1 MLICYDCENELKDE
15 YLEKIKKENRME
27 YIIERQHS
35 KIKRKLLDDDNNSK
49 FGKDSYYTDNNDYI
63 PNNNKFNRN
72 KNSFGSKFDKIRK
85 NVNLEQEI
93 DKFSIN
99 SYNGIIT
106 DYSKRRRKNKIKDEK
121 KRIEDIPND
130 YMDNQKVIQNN
141 IDKNSRRKY
150 DDIYYNE
157 INNKRNTNKKNH
169 EYNKI
174 DEDYDMVN
182 NNDEIFSEKEKN
194 DIYSNEEKEFISNK
208 DDQFNNEIENEDDED
223 NNWNLNSNS
232 FKDINKNI
240 KLTMNHNQNNNN
252 KLDYHHQE
260 EEDNNFYQQNKNS
273 IEVSINK
280 KKSEENK
287 EENKNYSPFEPF
299 RKNKSIQ
306 KENKLEEENKFGNN
320 FIKFN
325 SEKDF
330 NENNKDFRKDNS
342 VRKSEESDIYNS
354 IYYERVENE
363 YIQKNK
369 NKHKDKNI
377 INKEDEEKEKFEK
390 KEDIFSSQ
398 SLNPNSNPE
407 ISQEEN
413 ENMKNVVFNN
423 RYIHNYYRNDVTERY
438 NDDNNEMNNKK
449 VLYQDFYYKE
459 VSYSPNSSERSSV
472 ISQSNYSENNNLRT
486 SYPEDGKR
494 NRIKR
499 NKNKIIEPENEFDKY
514 IFEQINK
521 IRENP
526 RSFVDKI
533 ESAKKNIDVDK
544 RNNYIYNGKQKILLN
559 NGIYAFDNAIK
570 HLNVL
575 QNMEKLIYNPK
586 LNIKLPSSEEEINDR
601 KYQTNMVNNL
611 IKDKIRIKSFW
622 REVIKEPEECFLLM
636 IIDDSGNNYGF
647 KRKDLLDPRITS
659 IGINSIKIGR
669 YFACYIQIK

>member
-1 MLICYDCENELKDE
+1 M
-15 YLEKIKKENRME
+15 
-27 YIIERQHS
+27 
-35 KIKRKLLDDDNNSK
+35 
-49 FGKDSYYTDNNDYI
+49 
-63 PNNNKFNRN
+63 
-72 KNSFGSKFDKIRK
+72 
-85 NVNLEQEI
+85 
-93 DKFSIN
+93 
-99 SYNGIIT
+99 
-106 DYSKRRRKNKIKDEK
+106 
-121 KRIEDIPND
+121 
-130 YMDNQKVIQNN
+130 NQ
-141 IDKNSRRKY
+141 S
-150 DDIYYNE
+150 
-157 INNKRNTNKKNH
+157 
-169 EYNKI
+169 
-174 DEDYDMVN
+174 
-182 NNDEIFSEKEKN
+182 
-194 DIYSNEEKEFISNK
+194 
-208 DDQFNNEIENEDDED
+208 
-223 NNWNLNSNS
+223 
-232 FKDINKNI
+232 
-240 KLTMNHNQNNNN
+240 QNNNN
-252 KLDYHHQE
+252 KLVYYHQE
-260 EEDNNFYQQNKNS
+260 EQDNNFYPQDKNNIKS
-273 IEVSINK
+273 SINK
-280 KKSEENK
+280 KEYEENK

-299 RKNKSIQ
+299 QKNKSIQ
-306 KENKLEEENKFGNN
+306 NENKFGNN
-320 FIKFN
+320 SIKFN

-330 NENNKDFRKDNS
+330 NENNKDFLKYS
-342 VRKSEESDIYNS
+342 SLRKSEESDIYNS

-377 INKEDEEKEKFEK
+377 VNKEDEEKEKFEK

-499 NKNKIIEPENEFDKY
+499 NINKIIEPENEFDKY

-533 ESAKKNIDVDK
+533 ESAKKNIGVDK

-601 KYQTNMVNNL
+601 KYQSNMVKNL

-636 IIDDSGNNYGF
+636 IIDDSGKNYGF

-659 IGINSIKIGR
+659 IGINSIKIG
-669 YFACYIQIK
+669 

>member
-49 FGKDSYYTDNNDYI
+49 FGKESYYTDNNDYI

-72 KNSFGSKFDKIRK
+72 KNSLESKFDKIKK

-106 DYSKRRRKNKIKDEK
+106 DYSKRRRNNKIKDEK

-174 DEDYDMVN
+174 YEDYDMVN
-182 NNDEIFSEKEKN
+182 NNDGIFSEKEKN
-194 DIYSNEEKEFISNK
+194 DIHSNEEKEIISNK
-208 DDQFNNEIENEDDED
+208 DNQFNNEDEKEDDED
-223 NNWNLNSNS
+223 NNWNLNSDS

-240 KLTMNHNQNNNN
+240 KLPMNQNQNINN
-252 KLDYHHQE
+252 KLVYHHQE
-260 EEDNNFYQQNKNS
+260 EQDNNFYPQDKNNIKS
-273 IEVSINK
+273 SINK
-280 KKSEENK
+280 KEYEENK

-299 RKNKSIQ
+299 QKNKSIQ
-306 KENKLEEENKFGNN
+306 NENKFGNN
-320 FIKFN
+320 SIKFN

-330 NENNKDFRKDNS
+330 NENNKDFLKYS
-342 VRKSEESDIYNS
+342 SLRKSEESDIYNS

-363 YIQKNK
+363 YVQKNK
-369 NKHKDKNI
+369 NKNKDKNI
-377 INKEDEEKEKFEK
+377 INKEDEEKERFEK

-449 VLYQDFYYKE
+449 ILYQDFYYKD

-526 RSFVDKI
+526 KSFVDKI
-533 ESAKKNIDVDK
+533 ESAKKNIGVDK

-601 KYQTNMVNNL
+601 KYQTNMVENL

>member
-27 YIIERQHS
+27 YMIERQHS

-49 FGKDSYYTDNNDYI
+49 FGKESYYTDNNDYI

-72 KNSFGSKFDKIRK
+72 KNSLESKFDKIKK

-106 DYSKRRRKNKIKDEK
+106 DYSKRRRKKKKKKKK
-121 KRIEDIPND
+121 KRVEDIPND
-130 YMDNQKVIQNN
+130 YMNNQKVIQND
-141 IDKNSRRKY
+141 IVKNYRRKY
-150 DDIYYNE
+150 DDNHYNE
-157 INNKRNTNKKNH
+157 INNERNTNKKNH

-174 DEDYDMVN
+174 YEDYDMVN
-182 NNDEIFSEKEKN
+182 NNDGIFSEKEKN
-194 DIYSNEEKEFISNK
+194 DIHSNEEKEIISNK
-208 DDQFNNEIENEDDED
+208 DNQFNNEDEKEDDED
-223 NNWNLNSNS
+223 NNWNLNSDS

-240 KLTMNHNQNNNN
+240 KLPMNQNQNINN
-252 KLDYHHQE
+252 KLVYHHQE
-260 EEDNNFYQQNKNS
+260 EQDNNFYPQDKNNIKS
-273 IEVSINK
+273 SINK
-280 KKSEENK
+280 KEYEENK

-299 RKNKSIQ
+299 QKNKSIQ
-306 KENKLEEENKFGNN
+306 NENKFGNN
-320 FIKFN
+320 SIKFN

-330 NENNKDFRKDNS
+330 NENNKDFLKYS
-342 VRKSEESDIYNS
+342 SLRKSEESDIYNS

-363 YIQKNK
+363 YVQKNK
-369 NKHKDKNI
+369 NKNKDKNI
-377 INKEDEEKEKFEK
+377 INKEDEEKERFEK

-449 VLYQDFYYKE
+449 ILYQDFYYKD

-526 RSFVDKI
+526 KSFVDKI
-533 ESAKKNIDVDK
+533 ESAKKNIGVDK

-601 KYQTNMVNNL
+601 KYQTNMVENL

>member
-27 YIIERQHS
+27 YMIERQHS
-35 KIKRKLLDDDNNSK
+35 KIKRKLLDDDDNSK
-49 FGKDSYYTDNNDYI
+49 FGKESYYTDNKDYI
-63 PNNNKFNRN
+63 PNNNKVNRN
-72 KNSFGSKFDKIRK
+72 KNSLESKFDKIKK

-106 DYSKRRRKNKIKDEK
+106 DYSKRRRNNKIKDEK
-121 KRIEDIPND
+121 KRVEDIPND
-130 YMDNQKVIQNN
+130 YMNNQKVIQND
-141 IDKNSRRKY
+141 IVKNYRRKY
-150 DDIYYNE
+150 DDNHYNE
-157 INNKRNTNKKNH
+157 INNERNTNKKNH

-182 NNDEIFSEKEKN
+182 NNDGIFSEKEKN
-194 DIYSNEEKEFISNK
+194 DIHSNEEKEIISNK
-208 DDQFNNEIENEDDED
+208 DNQFNNEDEKEDDED
-223 NNWNLNSNS
+223 NNWNLNSDS

-240 KLTMNHNQNNNN
+240 KLPMNQNQNINN
-252 KLDYHHQE
+252 KLVYHHQE
-260 EEDNNFYQQNKNS
+260 EQDNNFYPQDKNNIKS
-273 IEVSINK
+273 SINK
-280 KKSEENK
+280 KEYEENK

-299 RKNKSIQ
+299 RKNKSIK

-407 ISQEEN
+407 LSQEEN

-423 RYIHNYYRNDVTERY
+423 RYIHNYYRNDVPERY

-526 RSFVDKI
+526 KSFVDKI
-533 ESAKKNIDVDK
+533 ESAKKNIGVDK

-601 KYQTNMVNNL
+601 KYQTNMVENL